1 MNVGINLMPNG
12 SMTSAARR
20 QHDMTKGEGGG
31 IERKGGERRDPSL
44 DLKEKIISG
53 MYILFFLEG
62 GGKRRAPSMSVYG
75 L

>member
-1 MNVGINLMPNG
+1 
-12 SMTSAARR
+12 
-20 QHDMTKGEGGG
+20 MTKGEGGG